1 MQHIRNFSIIA
12 HVDHGK
18 STLADRII
26 QLCGGLEAREMEA
39 QVLDSNPIERERGI
53 TIKAQS
59 VSLPY
64 TADDGVTYQ
73 LNFIDTPGHVD
84 FSYEVSRSLAA
95 CEGALL
101 VVDAAQGVE
110 AQSVA
115 NCYTAV
121 EQGLEVVPV
130 LNKIDLPTAD
140 VERVKAE
147 IEAVI
152 GIDAEEA
159 VAISAKTGLNVRAVL
174 EAIVARIPPPKPVDT
189 GHLQALIIDSWFDNY
204 LGVVSLVRVV
214 QGEIKPGDKILVMST
229 GRVHQV
235 DEVGVFTPKRK
246 VLGKLSAGEVGW
258 MNASIKDVHGAPV
271 GDTLTLAGNP
281 ATEPLPGFQTMQ
293 SRVFAG
299 LFPVDAE
306 DYPALREALDKLK
319 LNDAALNFEPE
330 SSEAMGFGFRCG
342 FLGMLHMEIVQ
353 ERLERE
359 YDLNLISTAP
369 TVVYEVLLTDGSIL
383 PLDNPAKLP
392 PVNKIEE
399 IREPVILATILTPPD
414 YVGNVIT
421 LCEEKRGSQQG
432 MNYMGSQVQITYEL
446 PMAEV
451 VTDFFDRLKSVSRG
465 YASLDY
471 HFLRFDAGPFVR
483 VDVLINGDRVDAMS
497 MILHRA
503 HADRR
508 GRDLCE
514 KMRELIPRQ
523 MFDVAIQAAVGSQI
537 ISRSTV
543 KAMRKNVL
551 AKCYGG
557 DATRKKKLLE
567 KQKEGKKR
575 MKQFG
580 RVEIPQEAFMAVLS
594 VDNK

>member
-1 MQHIRNFSIIA
+1 MRNIRNFSIIA

-26 QLCGGLEAREMEA
+26 QLCGGLQAREMEA

-64 TADDGVTYQ
+64 TAKDGQTYQ

-130 LNKIDLPTAD
+130 INKIDLPTAD
-140 VERVKAE
+140 IERVKKE

-152 GIDAEEA
+152 GIDAEDA
-159 VAISAKTGLNVRAVL
+159 VAISAKTGLNVVDVL
-174 EAIVARIPPPKPVDT
+174 EAIVQRIPPPVPRDT
-189 GHLQALIIDSWFDNY
+189 DKLQALIIDSWFDNY
-204 LGVVSLVRVV
+204 LGVVSLVRVM
-214 QGEIKPGDKILVMST
+214 QGEIVPGTKILVMST
-229 GRVHQV
+229 GRTHLV
-235 DEVGVFTPKRK
+235 DKVGVFTPKRK
-246 VLGKLSAGEVGW
+246 ELPKLGAGEVGW
-258 MNASIKDVHGAPV
+258 INASIKDVHGAPV
-271 GDTLTLAGNP
+271 GDTLTLASDP
-281 ATEPLPGFQTMQ
+281 ASKPLPGFQEMQ
-293 SRVFAG
+293 PRVFAG
-299 LFPVDAE
+299 LFPVDAD
-306 DYPALREALDKLK
+306 DYPDLREALEKLR
-319 LNDAALNFEPE
+319 LNDAALRFEPE

-342 FLGMLHMEIVQ
+342 FLGMLHLEIVQ

-359 YDLNLISTAP
+359 YDLNLITTAP
-369 TVVYEVLLTDGSIL
+369 TVIYEVLKTDGTVM

-392 PVNKIEE
+392 QANLIDEV
-399 IREPVILATILTPPD
+399 REPIIRANILTPPD

-421 LCEEKRGSQQG
+421 LCEEKRGSQIG
-432 MNYMGSQVQITYEL
+432 ITYLGSQVQISYEL

-451 VTDFFDRLKSVSRG
+451 VLDFFDRLKSVSRG

-471 HFLRFDAGPFVR
+471 HFLRFQVGPFVR
-483 VDVLINGDRVDAMS
+483 VDTLINGDKVDALS
-497 MILHRA
+497 IITHRQ

-508 GRDLCE
+508 GREISE

-537 ISRSTV
+537 IARSTV
-543 KAMRKNVL
+543 KALRKNVL

-557 DATRKKKLLE
+557 DASRKKKLLE

-575 MKQFG
+575 MKQVG
-580 RVEIPQEAFMAVLS
+580 RVEIPQEAFLAVLQ